1 VAAQFSAGDRV
12 AATRVPF
19 KGQHGRVLGVDG
31 KAKRLMVEVL
41 LDGTQ
46 RAVEINARE
55 LRRIT
60 DDAPAG

>member
-1 VAAQFSAGDRV
+1 M
-12 AATRVPF
+12 
-19 KGQHGRVLGVDG
+19 DG
-31 KAKRLMVEVL
+31 KSKRLMVEVL